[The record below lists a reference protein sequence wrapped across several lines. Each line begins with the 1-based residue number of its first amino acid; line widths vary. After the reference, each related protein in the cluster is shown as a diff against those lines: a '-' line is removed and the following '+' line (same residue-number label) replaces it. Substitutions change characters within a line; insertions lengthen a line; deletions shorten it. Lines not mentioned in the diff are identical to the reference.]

1 VHLFYSASVSFLNKF
16 VWRGV
21 YAELSYEQSGG
32 WALARLFALRW
43 TLIMGTKLKMQSSE
57 VRSGSLEVHLPLV
70 FPRHMW
76 DMPEIPLSSGS
87 NDAGTLLL
95 AVRDVQQP
103 GTRERAL
110 MALRNSSLLRLK
122 SRGLLSKVILKIG
135 CRILRFAVGL
145 TDWFKKQTE
154 EVLLSFWIYL
164 NSYQ

>member
-1 VHLFYSASVSFLNKF
+1 
-16 VWRGV
+16 
-21 YAELSYEQSGG
+21 
-32 WALARLFALRW
+32 
-43 TLIMGTKLKMQSSE
+43 MGTQLKMQSSE

-110 MALRNSSLLRLK
+110 MALRKLFIVKTQEQGSALESNPENWL
-122 SRGLLSKVILKIG
+122 
-135 CRILRFAVGL
+135 
-145 TDWFKKQTE
+145 
-154 EVLLSFWIYL
+154 
-164 NSYQ
+164 